1 MLLKDKVAVIYG
13 AGGAVGSAVP
23 HAFAREGAKLFL
35 IGRHGAPVEG
45 LAREIAATGASAEAK
60 VLDALDGEGID
71 KHLDAV
77 VAKTGRIDISF
88 NAVGIRNTKLQGVP
102 LVGLDVEEFVRPI
115 DTYARSYFLTSR
127 LAARRMVPKRAGVIM
142 TVTSTP
148 SREGIALMGGVGP
161 AMAAVEQLTRNLS
174 GQSSLRA
181 AFASLACDPPVCRKA
196 TRSKRSSRSP
206 RTRGASR
213 GNSSAS

>member
-45 LAREIAATGASAEAK
+45 LAREIAATGGSAEAK

-127 LAARRMVPKRAGVIM
+127 LAARRMVPKRRRGHHDRHVD
-142 TVTSTP
+142 
-148 SREGIALMGGVGP
+148 
-161 AMAAVEQLTRNLS
+161 AV
-174 GQSSLRA
+174 
-181 AFASLACDPPVCRKA
+181 
-196 TRSKRSSRSP
+196 
-206 RTRGASR
+206 
-213 GNSSAS
+213 

>member
-45 LAREIAATGASAEAK
+45 LAREIAATGGSAEAK

-102 LVGLDVEEFVRPI
+102 LVGLDAEEFGRPI